1 MTKQELREHY
11 AGLAMQA
18 LIIDDAISSAVNM
31 LKQDICDPCDREVM
45 ASFAVEVADLLIGA
59 LACKHE
65 KTSKVHGVMTC
76 DHCKET
82 ILCEE
87 DLT

>member
-18 LIIDDAISSAVNM
+18 IMVGRKYSMVPENAAIHAVRCADALIT
-31 LKQDICDPCDREVM
+31 
-45 ASFAVEVADLLIGA
+45 A

-76 DHCKET
+76 EHCKET